1 MKRVR
6 QQPTNYFKRAGGIAC
21 LVFCAACAQVA
32 MEAVTPI
39 LAAFTSHLDDRTAR
53 AITEME
59 KKQDWAGMLKLA
71 QAQLEREPTRM
82 DWWFLQGYALA
93 RLGQHAAAIESFQKA
108 ISITPEDESSRLA
121 LGRSQSALGQTEG
134 AIQTYRQTLRNRPES
149 APAYLALADIYLQK
163 GQVELAISN
172 YRENVRYDPD
182 SAQGWY
188 SLAAAYQNTG
198 QRERRDEALDSL
210 RKLDRAAAD
219 QFEKQYRLK

>member
-1 MKRVR
+1 MIHRFF
-6 QQPTNYFKRAGGIAC
+6 NRAGVTAC

-32 MEAVTPI
+32 VEAVTPM
-39 LAAFTSHLDDRTAR
+39 LAAFVTHLDQRTAS
-53 AITEME
+53 AITDLD
-59 KKQDWAGMLKLA
+59 KKQDWAGMLGLA
-71 QAQLEREPTRM
+71 RAQLEREPDRT

-93 RLGQHAAAIESFQKA
+93 RQGQHAAAIESFQKA
-108 ISITPEDESSRLA
+108 IRLSPEDESSWLA
-121 LGRSQSALGQTEG
+121 LGRSQSALGQRES
-134 AIQTYRQTLRNRPES
+134 AIQTYRQALRYRPES

-188 SLAAAYQNTG
+188 SLAAAYQSVG
-198 QRERRDEALDSL
+198 QRERRDEALKSL

-219 QFEKQYRLK
+219 QFEKQYLSK